1 MAPGGG
7 GILRYMGYI
16 GMCRCEGYDFQAV
29 YTGIGYIYQRVWVQY
44 RVSLSRKLISWPL
57 KNIKKSN
64 RFCFGWT
71 VLVIS
76 VVSGKQLL

>member
-1 MAPGGG
+1 
-7 GILRYMGYI
+7 MGYI
-16 GMCRCEGYDFQAV
+16 GMCRGEEYDFQAV
-29 YTGIGYIYQRVWVQY
+29 YTGIGYINQRVWVQY